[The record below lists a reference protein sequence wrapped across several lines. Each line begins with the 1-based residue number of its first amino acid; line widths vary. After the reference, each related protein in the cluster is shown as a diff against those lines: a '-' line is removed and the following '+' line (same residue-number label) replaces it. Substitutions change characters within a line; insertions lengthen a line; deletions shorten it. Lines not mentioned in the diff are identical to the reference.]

1 MSEPGTGPA
10 PVDRRIPLV
19 VVTGFLGSGKTTLVN
34 RLLRE
39 PGLRE
44 TAVVVNELGSIAV
57 DHHLLRVSEGGVALL
72 EGGCICCSLRGELS
86 ETLRDLFMQALQRRI
101 PAFSRVLLETTGM
114 ADPAAMLFTL
124 RHDPFLIERYAY
136 AGTVMTLDA
145 VHGAGQLAAQPEASR
160 QLAQADL
167 VVLTKADLATPAQQA
182 ETLAAMA
189 AHHPGVRAVTV
200 DAVPAWRD
208 TLDALGPYRQA
219 RPASGWQGWLGLSG
233 VAAGEGAQKGGD
245 KARVLAAAPH
255 ADVRVISLPV
265 PGLLHAGRFL
275 AGLAALQDEH
285 GEAILRIKGLL
296 RFSGQAVTQV
306 LHGVHKQRYP
316 LAPVPSE
323 KAGQVLGLV
332 LIVRGP
338 AEAGQA
344 IEARVDALLQEA
356 ASPD

>member
-1 MSEPGTGPA
+1 MSQAGGGPA
-10 PVDRRIPLV
+10 PADRRIPLV

-72 EGGCICCSLRGELS
+72 EGGCVCCSLRGELS

-114 ADPAAMLFTL
+114 ADPAAVLFTL
-124 RHDPFLIERYAY
+124 RHDPFLVERYAY

-145 VHGAGQLAAQPEASR
+145 VHGAGQLSAQPEASR

-167 VVLTKADLATPAQQA
+167 AVLTKTDLATPAQRA
-182 ETLAAMA
+182 ETMAAMA
-189 AHHPGVRAVTV
+189 RHHPGLRAVTADTV
-200 DAVPAWRD
+200 QSWRG

-219 RPASGWQGWLGLSG
+219 GPGSGWQGWLGLSG
-233 VAAGEGAQKGGD
+233 VRAVAPASHAG
-245 KARVLAAAPH
+245 
-255 ADVRVISLPV
+255 VRVISLPV
-265 PGLLHAGRFL
+265 PGALHAGRFL
-275 AGLAALQDEH
+275 AGLAALQDAH

-323 KAGQVLGLV
+323 KAGKALGLV
-332 LIVRGP
+332 LIVRGSP
-338 AEAGQA
+338 AESRA
-344 IEARVDALLQEA
+344 IEARAEALLRECA
-356 ASPD
+356 TPD

>member
-1 MSEPGTGPA
+1 MSQAGGGPA
-10 PVDRRIPLV
+10 PADRRIPLV

-72 EGGCICCSLRGELS
+72 EGGCVCCSLRGELS
-86 ETLRDLFMQALQRRI
+86 QTLRDLFMQALQRRI

-114 ADPAAMLFTL
+114 ADPAAVLFTL
-124 RHDPFLIERYAY
+124 RHDPFLVERYAY

-145 VHGAGQLAAQPEASR
+145 VHGAGQLSAQPEASR

-167 VVLTKADLATPAQQA
+167 AVLTKTDLATPAQRA
-182 ETLAAMA
+182 ETVAAMA
-189 AHHPGVRAVTV
+189 RHHPGLRAVTADTV
-200 DAVPAWRD
+200 QSWRG

-219 RPASGWQGWLGLSG
+219 GPGSGWQGWLGLSG
-233 VAAGEGAQKGGD
+233 VRAVAPASHAG
-245 KARVLAAAPH
+245 
-255 ADVRVISLPV
+255 VRVISLPV
-265 PGLLHAGRFL
+265 PGALHAGRFL
-275 AGLAALQDEH
+275 AGLAALQDAH

-323 KAGQVLGLV
+323 KAGKALGLV
-332 LIVRGP
+332 LIVRGSP
-338 AEAGQA
+338 AESRA
-344 IEARVDALLQEA
+344 IEARAEALLRECA
-356 ASPD
+356 TPD

>member
-1 MSEPGTGPA
+1 MSQAGGGPA
-10 PVDRRIPLV
+10 PADRRIPLV

-72 EGGCICCSLRGELS
+72 EGGCVCCSLRGELS

-114 ADPAAMLFTL
+114 ADPAAVLFTL
-124 RHDPFLIERYAY
+124 RHDPFLVERYAY

-145 VHGAGQLAAQPEASR
+145 VHGAGQLSAQPEASR

-167 VVLTKADLATPAQQA
+167 AVLTKTDLATPAQRA
-182 ETLAAMA
+182 ETVAAMA
-189 AHHPGVRAVTV
+189 RHHPGLRAVTADTV
-200 DAVPAWRD
+200 QSWRG

-219 RPASGWQGWLGLSG
+219 GPGSGWQGWLGLSG
-233 VAAGEGAQKGGD
+233 VGADTARAVAPASHAG
-245 KARVLAAAPH
+245 
-255 ADVRVISLPV
+255 VRVISLPV
-265 PGLLHAGRFL
+265 PGALHAGRFL
-275 AGLAALQDEH
+275 AGLAALQDAH

-323 KAGQVLGLV
+323 KAGKALGLV
-332 LIVRGP
+332 LIVRGSP
-338 AEAGQA
+338 AESRA
-344 IEARVDALLQEA
+344 IEARAEALLRECA
-356 ASPD
+356 TPD

>member
-1 MSEPGTGPA
+1 MSQAGGGPA
-10 PVDRRIPLV
+10 PADRRIPLV

-72 EGGCICCSLRGELS
+72 EGGCVCCSLRGELS

-114 ADPAAMLFTL
+114 ADPAAVLFTL
-124 RHDPFLIERYAY
+124 RHDPFLVERYAY

-145 VHGAGQLAAQPEASR
+145 VHGAGQLSAQPEASR

-167 VVLTKADLATPAQQA
+167 AVLTKTDLATPAQRA
-182 ETLAAMA
+182 ETVAAMA
-189 AHHPGVRAVTV
+189 RHHPGLRAVTADTV
-200 DAVPAWRD
+200 QSWRG

-219 RPASGWQGWLGLSG
+219 GPGSGWQGWLGLSG
-233 VAAGEGAQKGGD
+233 VGADTARAVAPASHAG
-245 KARVLAAAPH
+245 
-255 ADVRVISLPV
+255 VRVISLPA
-265 PGLLHAGRFL
+265 PGALHAGRFL
-275 AGLAALQDEH
+275 AGLAALQDAH

-323 KAGQVLGLV
+323 KAGKALGLV
-332 LIVRGP
+332 LIVRGSP
-338 AEAGQA
+338 AESRA
-344 IEARVDALLQEA
+344 IEARAEALLRECA
-356 ASPD
+356 TPD